1 MDDLLPPA
9 GPSPLADGS
18 TLDLQPVGSYQ
29 LSFGIPV
36 RDTFEA
42 PPVRRHN
49 ADKRDEVA
57 SIVADAATTSK
68 VLSLDPGL
76 PYLVAVHTARPGEHA
91 DYSLSCYSDAVVS
104 LIPIE
109 TTTQMVLRASW
120 KTANAGGSHIES
132 PNKWTNNPQ
141 FSLRVSQL
149 TAVDIM
155 LERPRQKWRYA
166 CKMYTL
172 ESMMGMY
179 VMSGEGLAPGQRL
192 VECGPNIVHQ
202 TNFTPTYETKVSLY
216 LEPGDYIIMPT
227 TFGVGQKGPF
237 SLGINTDMPCE
248 CVQLPDVKKEA
259 MAMADQV
266 E

>member
-1 MDDLLPPA
+1 M
-9 GPSPLADGS
+9 
-18 TLDLQPVGSYQ
+18 
-29 LSFGIPV
+29 

-109 TTTQMVLRASW
+109 TTTQMVLRVMEDCQR
-120 KTANAGGSHIES
+120 GRLSHRIAQQMDEQS
-132 PNKWTNNPQ
+132 Q

-227 TFGVGQKGPF
+227 TFGVGQG
-237 SLGINTDMPCE
+237 
-248 CVQLPDVKKEA
+248 
-259 MAMADQV
+259 QV
-266 E
+266 LARDKYGHAVRVCPAAGC